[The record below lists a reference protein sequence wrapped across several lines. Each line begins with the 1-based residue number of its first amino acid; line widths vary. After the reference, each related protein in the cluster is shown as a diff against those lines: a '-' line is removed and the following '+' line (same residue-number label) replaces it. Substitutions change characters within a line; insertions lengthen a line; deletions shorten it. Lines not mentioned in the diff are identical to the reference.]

1 MVTSHAI
8 GATAIN
14 WARRKSSETK
24 NEMERNE
31 MKEKADI
38 RKLRMAQKLTIKIK
52 SIAFASENY
61 TPFANT
67 VAEVRMMMLMM

>member
-1 MVTSHAI
+1 M

-14 WARRKSSETK
+14 WTSEMK

-38 RKLRMAQKLTIKIK
+38 RKLRAAQKLTIKIK

-61 TPFANT
+61 TRLSHM
-67 VAEVRMMMLMM
+67 VAEVRMMMLMLMM